1 VWGLVYLQ
9 DTNDQKFNSRT
20 VVSADGSFQFFNLPA
35 GNYKLTTG
43 NLSDLVPQAV
53 EPSPEPAAPYAYKD
67 ASTTVEVMD
76 KDLKGVAIV
85 IPGGTKPTEGSN
97 TQNPE

>member
-1 VWGLVYLQ
+1 M
-9 DTNDQKFNSRT
+9 
-20 VVSADGSFQFFNLPA
+20 PA

-43 NLSDLVPQAV
+43 DLSDLVPQAL
-53 EPSPEPAAPYAYKD
+53 EPSPEAARYAYKN

-76 KDLKGVAIV
+76 KDLKGAAIV
-85 IPGGTKPTEGSN
+85 IPGETKPTEGSN